1 MEIAYRPAQTVCR
14 VQRRRGLWEKISA
27 IDSRSLPLRHDSR
40 YPAQVTR
47 TLFDIDPL
55 PQGRRPILEMNPAQR
70 RAVEHRD
77 GPLLVIAGAGTGKTR
92 VITERIRNLL
102 ETDDSL
108 CGENILGLTFT
119 NKAAGEMKAR
129 VVKATGERGKKVA
142 LATFHAFCESLI
154 KDAAPDRKMIDQ
166 VDHWILLRRE
176 MARLQLDKYRRL
188 AEPGQFLSDFVEFF
202 SRCQDELVT
211 WHDYKRYAEDL
222 SSQVER
228 ERIFLDEDTRK
239 ERIED
244 VEKHLEIARAYR
256 VSEELLREKKRVS
269 FGSLITGAVDLL
281 EKDPALRA
289 GLQEKYRYILVDEF
303 QDTNIAQ
310 LRLLELLAGKNK
322 NIFAVGDNDQAIYR
336 FRGAS
341 FGSFQLFLER
351 FADWQPGEDST
362 SFRVSL
368 TENYRSTP
376 NILRVATQVIAQNT
390 VSADFPKK
398 SLNANRREGE
408 KIRIAELENEGGEAT
423 WVASELQRLHSAGR
437 KWRDFAVLYRQHAHR
452 DELVTEL
459 VRRKIP
465 FVITRLSILDHPL
478 VKDVLAY
485 LRLIATPNDDISCAR
500 ALSAPAW
507 HLTAPGL
514 VRLAE
519 RARKEKKFIYDLLQ
533 SQQGQL
539 AFDSSHAANGELSD
553 FVAAQRK
560 AMKRRTAREILSDL
574 LEWLEVPQRAATQ
587 DRKYVN
593 RLTEFAKEWEAK
605 SDTRGLAEF
614 VEYLDYYPQANGSIC
629 LEDEAPGDA
638 VQLMTVH
645 GAKGLEFPH
654 VFLLR
659 VNSKKF
665 PASERPRVF
674 EFPAAL
680 MKEGEPAEQFHIQE
694 ERRLFYV
701 ALTRA
706 EERLTVTTLSEK
718 KSKVPVFIED
728 MLLDPAIKRRDI
740 QMLAPKV
747 TPFAQTAMP
756 FVSSDA
762 QLFPVSPNPPKVFSR
777 IADWAEDFHPP
788 SPEPLALSP
797 SAVSSYRTCPQ
808 RYLFGHLWALREGPR
823 AMLTFGAVMHTTIR
837 RFIDQ
842 LRKGARLPWD
852 DVARIYETEWKSAGF
867 EDDYQEQGYK
877 KDGLEQ
883 LRVFHASI
891 MENPPQVLEQEKAF
905 ELPVENNVIL
915 TGRIDQINSL
925 GNKKDVEIVDYKT
938 GKAKKLND
946 AKKDIQL
953 SIYSLAAREILE
965 LNPVRLVF
973 HYLQNNQRLE
983 TTRDSKQLEEAQKLV
998 QAVASEIRAGSFPPS
1013 QAFHC
1018 RSCAYQ
1024 TICPAHEEELAAPDD
1039 SHK

>member
-1 MEIAYRPAQTVCR
+1 
-14 VQRRRGLWEKISA
+14 
-27 IDSRSLPLRHDSR
+27 
-40 YPAQVTR
+40 
-47 TLFDIDPL
+47 
-55 PQGRRPILEMNPAQR
+55 MNPAQK

-92 VITERIRNLL
+92 VITERIRHLL
-102 ETDDSL
+102 ETDESL
-108 CGENILGLTFT
+108 SGENILGLTFT
-119 NKAAGEMKAR
+119 IKAAGEMKAR
-129 VVKATGERGKKVA
+129 VVKTSGERGKKVT
-142 LATFHAFCESLI
+142 LATFHAFCESLF
-154 KDAAPDRKMIDQ
+154 KGAAPDRKMIDQ
-166 VDHWILLRRE
+166 VDHWILLRRN

-188 AEPGQFLSDFVEFF
+188 AEPGEFLSNFIEFF
-202 SRCQDELVT
+202 SRCQDELVS
-211 WHDYKRYAEDL
+211 WQDYHRFAERL
-222 SSQVER
+222 AFELASER
-228 ERIFLDEDTRK
+228 NLLDEDTYK
-239 ERIED
+239 ERLEE
-244 VEKHLEIARAYR
+244 VEKHFEIARAYR
-256 VSEELLREKKRVS
+256 ASEELLQEKKRLS

-281 EKDPALRA
+281 EKDSNLRA
-289 GLQEKYRYILVDEF
+289 SLHEKYRYILVDEF

-310 LRLLELLAGKNK
+310 LRLLELLAGERKNV
-322 NIFAVGDNDQAIYR
+322 FAVGDNDQAIYR

-341 FGSFQLFLER
+341 FSSFQLFLER
-351 FADWQPGEDST
+351 FAGWKPGDDST
-362 SFRVSL
+362 PFRVSL

-398 SLNANRREGE
+398 SLNANRKEGE
-408 KIRIAELENEGGEAT
+408 RIRIAELEDEGSEAA
-423 WVASELQRLHSAGR
+423 WVSSELQRLHSAGR

-452 DELVTEL
+452 DELVSEL

-465 FVITRLSILDHPL
+465 FVISRLSILDHPL
-478 VKDVLAY
+478 VKDVIAY
-485 LRLIATPNDDISCAR
+485 LRLIAAPGDDVSCAR
-500 ALSAPAW
+500 VLSAPAW
-507 HLTAPGL
+507 HLYAPDL

-519 RARKEKKFIYDLLQ
+519 RARKEKKFLYDLLQ

-539 AFDSSHAANGELSD
+539 AFDLSNTAAGELFS
-553 FVAAQRK
+553 FIGTQRK
-560 AMKRRTAREILSDL
+560 SLKRKTARETLSDL

-593 RLTEFAKEWEAK
+593 RLLEFVKDWESK
-605 SDTRGLAEF
+605 SETHGISEF
-614 VEYLDYYPQANGSIC
+614 VEYLDFYPQANGSIC
-629 LEDEAPGDA
+629 LEDDIPGDA

-718 KSKVPVFIED
+718 KGKVPVFIED

-747 TPFAQTAMP
+747 APFTQAAMP
-756 FVSSDA
+756 FENSGV
-762 QLFPVSPNPPKVFSR
+762 QLFPVSPNPPKIFSR
-777 IADWAEDFHPP
+777 IADWAETFHPP
-788 SPEPLALSP
+788 SSEPLSLSP
-797 SAVSSYRTCPQ
+797 SAIGGYRTCPQ
-808 RYLFGHLWALREGPR
+808 KYLFSHLWALREGPR
-823 AMLTFGAVMHTTIR
+823 AMLTFGAIMHTTIR

-842 LRKGARLPWD
+842 LRKGVRLPWD

-877 KDGLEQ
+877 KDGLEE

-891 MENPPQVLEQEKAF
+891 LENPPQVLEQEKAF
-905 ELPVENNVIL
+905 ELPVENDVIL
-915 TGRIDQINSL
+915 TGRMDQINSL

-938 GKAKKLND
+938 GKAKKPND
-946 AKKDIQL
+946 AKKDVQL
-953 SIYSLAAREILE
+953 SIYSIAAREILE

-973 HYLQNNQRLE
+973 HYLQNNERLE
-983 TTRDSKQLEEAQKLV
+983 TTRDSKQLEEAQKIV

-1013 QAFHC
+1013 PAFHC

-1024 TICPAHEEELAAPDD
+1024 PICPAHEEELAAPD
-1039 SHK
+1039 SSSLR